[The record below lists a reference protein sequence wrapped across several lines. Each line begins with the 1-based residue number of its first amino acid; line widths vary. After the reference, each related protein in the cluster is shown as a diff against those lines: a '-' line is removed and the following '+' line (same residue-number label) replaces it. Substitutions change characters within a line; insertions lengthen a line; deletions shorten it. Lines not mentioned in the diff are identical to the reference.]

1 MKAQPMPVKCIP
13 KPTAK
18 ITSSIRSLSLLPFK
32 RRNTRDNFWGRKFL
46 GAPHRPVRPP
56 AEQCPPPQEYLT
68 NYERAGQRWINVPI
82 KLDLSEAA
90 PDSSNVRHGVAHETV
105 KQVVARGD
113 ALVRHNHVH
122 SIHHNLA
129 YSLLTGSEVHL
140 EQSLDHVDRTQHHR
154 MSSSPAVAERWLES
168 GAGQPVH
175 VPEVWY
181 AQNNS
186 FSSLPTTASKVALR
200 PSPLRVL
207 KEDDVAEQT
216 PPVPLRSPSR
226 VLFSGSNYATASSAV
241 KDGFVTDGLILTRSR
256 SSSYTTASLYS
267 SNADE
272 VTPRQEKTPSSSPAP
287 FPIRSTSLSQALK
300 NDASKHAEEIRE
312 RLGIIDDIYDM
323 YADTN
328 TVKRERHEAL
338 TDDIQDQVVHLSEVG
353 RSRSQEVSRTQKRVA
368 KERARR
374 EAAQHLVRS
383 DSGSKARDTEFE
395 HWLDSIVHRDPEE
408 KNPST
413 LHHLSNK
420 GHDELPNSADTNS
433 SRRNL
438 HLSQPSEE
446 NEHPV
451 IAAHQ
456 REIGSNRMI
465 QANAREGR
473 HQSPSLVSHSLA
485 ANLDP
490 VTARNDVGSMIN
502 LNDLRGQLL
511 ALMADDVNDAQQQ
524 DESALSEVTRTP
536 SSSSSSQFSMS
547 TEATEDMP
555 LNLQSIVIEWNGKRY
570 PVLIGERG
578 KIWEGPCT
586 ARGCRK
592 HGKRVPGQAD
602 VVV

>member
-13 KPTAK
+13 KSMAT

-32 RRNTRDNFWGRKFL
+32 RRNTRNNFWGRKFL
-46 GAPHRPVRPP
+46 GAPQRPVRPP
-56 AEQCPPPQEYLT
+56 PEQCPPPQEYLI
-68 NYERAGQRWINVPI
+68 NHERAGQRWTDVPI

-105 KQVVARGD
+105 KQVIARGD
-113 ALVRHNHVH
+113 ALVRHNHLH
-122 SIHHNLA
+122 NIHHDLA
-129 YSLLTGSEVHL
+129 YSLLTGSEVRL
-140 EQSLDHVDRTQHHR
+140 GQSSDHIDRTQHHR
-154 MSSSPAVAERWLES
+154 MSSDPAVAERWLKSE
-168 GAGQPVH
+168 AGQPVH

-207 KEDDVAEQT
+207 REDDVAERT
-216 PPVPLRSPSR
+216 PPVPLRSPFRAPS
-226 VLFSGSNYATASSAV
+226 SGSNYATASSAV
-241 KDGFVTDGLILTRSR
+241 KDGFVTDALILTRSR

-267 SNADE
+267 PNADE
-272 VTPRQEKTPSSSPAP
+272 VAPRQEKTPPSSPP
-287 FPIRSTSLSQALK
+287 LFPIRSTGLSQTPR
-300 NDASKHAEEIRE
+300 NDANKHAEEIRE

-323 YADTN
+323 YRDTD
-328 TVKRERHEAL
+328 TVKKERHEAL
-338 TDDIQDQVVHLSEVG
+338 TDDIHDQVVHLSETG

-395 HWLDSIVHRDPEE
+395 HWLDSIVHRDPDE

-413 LHHLSNK
+413 LHHGFNEVN
-420 GHDELPNSADTNS
+420 DELPNSADTDS

-438 HLSQPSEE
+438 HLLQISEE

-451 IAAHQ
+451 ITAHQ
-456 REIGSNRMI
+456 GTIDSNRMF

-485 ANLDP
+485 ANSDP
-490 VTARNDVGSMIN
+490 VTARNNVGSMIN

-524 DESALSEVTRTP
+524 DEPALSDVTRTP
-536 SSSSSSQFSMS
+536 SSSSSSQSSMS
-547 TEATEDMP
+547 TEATEDMR

-570 PVLIGERG
+570 PVLIGKRG

-586 ARGCRK
+586 ARGCQK